1 MVALWAEVKRTGVTG
16 REAHGCPCLRLP
28 PPAQK
33 DEWQGNN
40 FSKASVC
47 MYMYVCVCVCVP
59 PAWLAYGLS
68 VGT

>member
-1 MVALWAEVKRTGVTG
+1 MVALWAEVQRTGVTG
-16 REAHGCPCLRLP
+16 REAHGCPCLRP
-28 PPAQK
+28 QTPHPAQK

-47 MYMYVCVCVCVP
+47 ICVCVCVP
-59 PAWLAYGLS
+59 PARLAYGLS